1 MTVTPV
7 SISKVH
13 PSVRLSVRLSICQ
26 SVHLSSRMSVQ
37 PYVRPSVRLSSRMS
51 SRPAVR
57 PAVRPSVHPLFYF
70 CPPLFC
76 PYLLSLSYFDR
87 FQCRSFYLSINL
99 FVCLKLFS
107 TGRETGSNEC
117 PLPSGVQKNDSSY
130 GVHHVCLYSTLLQP
144 PISQHQ
150 PPYYQLLW
158 CWVIYLTLSPL
169 KAIIIIFFS
178 MLIRN
183 LNYMYHLT

>member
-13 PSVRLSVRLSICQ
+13 PSVHPSVRPSVRP
-26 SVHLSSRMSVQ
+26 SVHLSVCLSVQ
-37 PYVRPSVRLSSRMS
+37 PYVQLSSSRMS
-51 SRPAVR
+51 SC
-57 PAVRPSVHPLFYF
+57 PAVRPSIRPSVVLF
-70 CPPLFC
+70 LSAVI
-76 PYLLSLSYFDR
+76 LSLSYFDR

-117 PLPSGVQKNDSSY
+117 PLPSGIQKNDSSY

-169 KAIIIIFFS
+169 KAIIIIF
-178 MLIRN
+178 
-183 LNYMYHLT
+183 